1 MPKYLIVMGV
11 YRYIKEAWNNP
22 KEGLDKLYQERL
34 IQWRRNNSIVK
45 LDRPTRLDRARGLGY
60 KAKEGIFVVRVRVG
74 KGGRKRR
81 GSLKNK
87 RKSRRSTAR
96 KVLSKSY
103 QVVAEQRADKKYVN
117 AEVLNSYWVGEDGK
131 HKWYEIIMV
140 IPSHPA
146 IKNDNELGW
155 ISSEKHRGRVWRGLT
170 SAGKKSRG
178 LRNKGKGAEKVRP
191 SSSANL
197 RRRSE

>member
-1 MPKYLIVMGV
+1 MGI
-11 YRYIKEAWNNP
+11 YQHIKEAWNNP
-22 KEGLDKLYQERL
+22 KEGLGKLYQERL
-34 IQWRRNNSIVK
+34 IQWRRDNSVVK

-60 KAKEGIFVVRVRVG
+60 KAKEGIFMVRVRVG

-81 GSLKNK
+81 RSLKTG
-87 RKSRRSTAR
+87 RKSSNATAR
-96 KVLSKSY
+96 KVVSQSY
-103 QVVAEQRADKKYVN
+103 QVVAEQRADRKYVN

-155 ISSEKHRGRVWRGLT
+155 ISSNKHKGRVWRGLT

-178 LRNKGKGAEKVRP
+178 LINKGKGAEKIRP

-197 RRRSE
+197 RRRSK

>member
-1 MPKYLIVMGV
+1 MLKYLIVMGI
-11 YRYIKEAWNNP
+11 YRHIKEAWDNP
-22 KEGLDKLYQERL
+22 KEGLGKLYQERL
-34 IQWRRNNSIVK
+34 IQWRRNNSVVK

-87 RKSRRSTAR
+87 RKSRRATAR

-146 IKNDNELGW
+146 IKNDNELSW

>member
-1 MPKYLIVMGV
+1 MLKYLIAMGI
-11 YRYIKEAWNNP
+11 YRHIKEAWNNP
-22 KEGLDKLYQERL
+22 KEGLGKLYQERL
-34 IQWRRNNSIVK
+34 IQWRRNNSVVK

-87 RKSRRSTAR
+87 RKSRRATAR

-146 IKNDNELGW
+146 IKNDNELSW

-178 LRNKGKGAEKVRP
+178 LMNKGKGAEKLRP
-191 SSSANL
+191 SASANL
-197 RRRSE
+197 KRRSG

>member
-1 MPKYLIVMGV
+1 MGI
-11 YRYIKEAWNNP
+11 YRYIKEAWDNP
-22 KEGLDKLYQERL
+22 KEGLGKLYQERL
-34 IQWRRNNSIVK
+34 IQWRRNNSVVK

-87 RKSRRSTAR
+87 RKSRRATAR

-146 IKNDNELGW
+146 IKNDNELSW

-178 LRNKGKGAEKVRP
+178 LMNKGKGAEKLRP
-191 SSSANL
+191 SASANL
-197 RRRSE
+197 KRRSG

>member
-1 MPKYLIVMGV
+1 MLKYLIAMGI
-11 YRYIKEAWNNP
+11 YRHIKEAWNNP
-22 KEGLDKLYQERL
+22 KEGLGKLYQERL
-34 IQWRRNNSIVK
+34 IQWRRNNSVVK

-60 KAKEGIFVVRVRVG
+60 KAKEGIFMVRVRVG

-81 GSLKNK
+81 RSLKNK
-87 RKSRRSTAR
+87 RKSRRSAAR

-146 IKNDNELGW
+146 IKNDNELSW
-155 ISSEKHRGRVWRGLT
+155 ISSDKHRGRVWRGLT

-178 LRNKGKGAEKVRP
+178 LMNKGKGAEKLRP
-191 SSSANL
+191 SLSASL
-197 RRRSE
+197 RRKSK

>member
-1 MPKYLIVMGV
+1 MLKYLIVMGI
-11 YRYIKEAWNNP
+11 YRYIKEAWDNP
-22 KEGLDKLYQERL
+22 KEGLGKLYQERL
-34 IQWRRNNSIVK
+34 IQWRRNNSVVK

-87 RKSRRSTAR
+87 RKSRRATAR

-146 IKNDNELGW
+146 IKNDNELSW

-178 LRNKGKGAEKVRP
+178 LMNKGKGAEKLRP
-191 SSSANL
+191 SASANL
-197 RRRSE
+197 KRRSG

>member
-74 KGGRKRR
+74 KGGRKRI

-146 IKNDNELGW
+146 IKNDNELSW

-178 LRNKGKGAEKVRP
+178 LMNKGKGAEKVRP

>member
-146 IKNDNELGW
+146 IKNDNELSW

-178 LRNKGKGAEKVRP
+178 LMNKGKGAEKLRP
-191 SSSANL
+191 SASANL
-197 RRRSE
+197 RRRSK

>member
-1 MPKYLIVMGV
+1 LLWEFIDILRKLGI
-11 YRYIKEAWNNP
+11 ILK
-22 KEGLDKLYQERL
+22 KGLGKLYQERL
-34 IQWRRNNSIVK
+34 IQWRRNNSVVK

>member
-1 MPKYLIVMGV
+1 MLKYLIVMGI
-11 YRYIKEAWNNP
+11 YRHIKEAWDNP
-22 KEGLDKLYQERL
+22 KEGLGKLYQERL
-34 IQWRRNNSIVK
+34 IQWRRNNSVVK

-87 RKSRRSTAR
+87 RKSRRATAR

-146 IKNDNELGW
+146 IKNDNELSW

-178 LRNKGKGAEKVRP
+178 LMNKGKGAEKLRP
-191 SSSANL
+191 SASANL
-197 RRRSE
+197 KRRSG

>member
-1 MPKYLIVMGV
+1 MLKYLIVMGI
-11 YRYIKEAWNNP
+11 YRYIKEAWDNP
-22 KEGLDKLYQERL
+22 KEGLGKLYQERL
-34 IQWRRNNSIVK
+34 IQWRRNNSVVK

-87 RKSRRSTAR
+87 RKSRRATAR

-146 IKNDNELGW
+146 IKNDNELSW

-178 LRNKGKGAEKVRP
+178 LMNKGKGAEKLRP
-191 SSSANL
+191 SASANL
-197 RRRSE
+197 RRRSK

>member
-1 MPKYLIVMGV
+1 M
-11 YRYIKEAWNNP
+11 
-22 KEGLDKLYQERL
+22 
-34 IQWRRNNSIVK
+34 
-45 LDRPTRLDRARGLGY
+45 
-60 KAKEGIFVVRVRVG
+60 
-74 KGGRKRR
+74 
-81 GSLKNK
+81 KNK
-87 RKSRRSTAR
+87 RKSRRATAR

-146 IKNDNELGW
+146 IKNDNELSW

-178 LRNKGKGAEKVRP
+178 IIYKGKGTEKIRP
-191 SSSANL
+191 SIRANKG
-197 RRRSE
+197 RAK

>member
-1 MPKYLIVMGV
+1 MLKYLIVMGI
-11 YRYIKEAWNNP
+11 YRHIKEAWDNP
-22 KEGLDKLYQERL
+22 KEGLGKLYQERL
-34 IQWRRNNSIVK
+34 IQWRRNNSVVK

-87 RKSRRSTAR
+87 RKSRRATAR

-146 IKNDNELGW
+146 IKNDNELSW

-178 LRNKGKGAEKVRP
+178 LMNKGKGAEKLRP
-191 SSSANL
+191 SASANL
-197 RRRSE
+197 RRRSK